1 MKLFSKLDTDY
12 FNKTMGRELS
22 KKELKIL
29 YTLVEPILKIRERIS
44 SDFIEQKKSYS
55 PNVKY
60 EIRNINADGKWAQV
74 NYLIRRC
81 SLTGIWPKRLS
92 YVWLFRP
99 TKSTLK
105 KINEYEKKYTENI
118 GIKIDHHAPSDV
130 KRKNSGAVIV
140 IAISGKHKSNRNLLS
155 GQKLGHIKIPRP
167 GKTLIHES
175 KLKDVLS
182 SNSGYIDG
190 ISMEGE
196 CGVDLRK
203 ILARIPESLSI
214 NIAFPENY
222 KKGDGLIIYDSSKRL
237 ELEQSLSF
245 IGYEL
250 KQVGI
255 LRDEQSHVL
264 SFGDSQEKLWPKN
277 IVYISIYNHQNT
289 VLNFKSDPIEK
300 KSKNINSFLDI
311 VKEMIKIGYPTV
323 NKTFLEGDEKT
334 NIIHILGSQ
343 GIGNKADPFL
353 EGIRSVADLIRKMA
367 LVGSNVE
374 EIRILTNSIDQKFLD
389 GQQSA
394 IRFLNLKNK
403 SSTDIL
409 DKFFTINEHQVI
421 GVGSL
426 EKTYDLKPSSDS
438 DFIIMLGAIKGELK
452 NSLYGDITGKH
463 NFEQGTMN
471 FDSILEV
478 NINKTLIQS
487 ISTGVIKHAVTI
499 GKGGLAVSLLEMYLI
514 LKGRFGIKV
523 HISNQLNNEELL
535 FGESLVSSLVL
546 IGEKELMEFQRICML
561 HSVPC
566 STIGRL
572 HIDRN
577 ITVNKMLKI
586 TQETLALLPT
596 F

>member
-12 FNKTMGRELS
+12 FNTIAGRELS

-29 YTLVEPILKIRERIS
+29 YTLVEPILKTRERIS
-44 SDFIEQKKSYS
+44 SDLIEQKKSYS

-60 EIRNINADGKWAQV
+60 EIRNIDADGKWTQV
-74 NYLIRRC
+74 SHLIRRC
-81 SLTGIWPKRLS
+81 SLAGFWPKRLS
-92 YVWLFRP
+92 YVWLFKP
-99 TKSTLK
+99 TKSRLK
-105 KINEYEKKYTENI
+105 KINEFEKKYTENI

-130 KRKNSGAVIV
+130 KRKISGAVIV
-140 IAISGKHKSNRNLLS
+140 IAISAKHKSKRSLLS
-155 GQKLGHIKIPRP
+155 GQKLGYIKIPRP
-167 GKTLIHES
+167 GKTLINES

-182 SNSGYIDG
+182 NNNGYVDG

-196 CGVDLRK
+196 CGLDLRK
-203 ILARIPESLSI
+203 ILARIPEPLSI
-214 NIAFPENY
+214 NVAFPEKY
-222 KKGDGLIIYDSSKRL
+222 KKGDGLIIYDSSKKL
-237 ELEQSLSF
+237 ELERSLSF

-255 LRDEQSHVL
+255 LRAEQSHVL

-277 IVYISIYNHQNT
+277 IAYISIHNHQNT
-289 VLNFKSDPIEK
+289 FLSDKNDPIEK
-300 KSKNINSFLDI
+300 VSKNISSFLNI
-311 VKEMIKIGYPTV
+311 VKEMIKMGYPRI
-323 NKTFLEGDEKT
+323 NKTFLEGDEKRS
-334 NIIHILGSQ
+334 IIHILGSQ
-343 GIGNKADPFL
+343 SIGNNADPFL

-374 EIRILTNSIDQKFLD
+374 EIRIITNSIDQKFLD
-389 GQQSA
+389 GQQTA
-394 IRFLNLKNK
+394 IRILNLKNK
-403 SSTDIL
+403 TFTDIQ

-426 EKTYDLKPSSDS
+426 AKTYDLKPSSDS
-438 DFIIMLGAIKGELK
+438 DFIIMLGALKGELK
-452 NSLYGDITGKH
+452 NSLYGDISGKH
-463 NFEQGTMN
+463 NFKQGTMN
-471 FDSILEV
+471 FDSTLEV
-478 NINKTLIQS
+478 NINNTLIQS

-546 IGEKELMEFQRICML
+546 IGEKELMEFQRICIL

-572 HIDRN
+572 HTDRN
-577 ITVNKMLKI
+577 ITVNKMLNI
-586 TQETLALLPT
+586 THETLALLPT
-596 F
+596 P